1 MTGAGGAGMTPERFD
16 ISGRTALVT
25 GASSGLG
32 NHFARVLAAAG
43 ANVVAAARRADRLDR
58 LVGDIAGSG
67 GRAMALTLDVAD
79 TSRMDAVLDAAAER
93 FGDVDILINNAGI
106 TYEGH
111 SLDMSGEQLDRIL
124 DINVKSIWHLST
136 KVARRLVARGARGNI
151 VNIASICAMNAA
163 PSLSLYAISKAAV
176 VQLTKSLALDFW
188 TSDIRVNA
196 ICPGYFKTE
205 MNAGFFDTEAG
216 QKLIGRLPPRRLG
229 EYRELDGALLLL
241 ASDAA
246 SFMTGAAIPVDGGHA
261 ARLA

>member
-1 MTGAGGAGMTPERFD
+1 MTRDRFD

-67 GRAMALTLDVAD
+67 GQAMALTLDVAD
-79 TSRMDAVLDAAAER
+79 ASRMDAVLDAATER
-93 FGDVDILINNAGI
+93 FGAVDILINNAGI

-124 DINVKSIWHLST
+124 DVNVKSIWHLST
-136 KVARRLVARGARGNI
+136 KVARRLAARGARGNI

-188 TSDIRVNA
+188 ASDIRVNA

-205 MNAGFFDTEAG
+205 MNAGLFDTEAG
-216 QKLIGRLPPRRLG
+216 QKLIGRLPAKRLG

-246 SFMTGAAIPVDGGHA
+246 SFMTGAAIPVDGGHT
-261 ARLA
+261 ARLT